1 LHKIDLPV
9 QAYWVKIF
17 AMDILIKNIRVI
29 DPYTG
34 TDGRR
39 DVFISGH
46 SYSAIGKNI
55 HKRTSKIIDGTN
67 LWLFPGLI
75 DMHCHLREPGNE
87 EKETILSGSIS
98 AAAGGFTTVCCQA
111 NTEPAV
117 DNKVVVGYIFE
128 KAKKSPI
135 TVLPYGAV
143 TVGRKGA
150 VLSPMGELSEAGVIG
165 FSDDGNCVMDSLIF
179 RRALE
184 YSKTWGKIVVSH
196 SEDQILAKN
205 GVMNEGVLST
215 KLGLRG
221 IPAAAEHI
229 MVYRDIELAKLTGAR
244 LHLAHLTTKKSVEL
258 VKEAKKQSKNITC
271 EVTAHHLTLTEEA
284 LSNYDA
290 NAKVSPPLRTQED
303 IRALIKGI
311 KENIIDAIV
320 TDHAPHSEEEKGSG
334 IENAPFGMIGFET
347 ALPLVMSLIK
357 YGIKPID
364 ILSKMTVGPAKIL
377 QLKENPIAE
386 GSDATCVIFDPQK
399 EWILTK
405 ENILSLSK
413 NTPLLNKK
421 LSGKV
426 LCTLYRGNIV
436 YSEKTLL

>member
-1 LHKIDLPV
+1 M
-9 QAYWVKIF
+9 
-17 AMDILIKNIRVI
+17 MDILIKNIRII

-34 TDGRR
+34 IDGRR
-39 DVFISGH
+39 DVLISGRF
-46 SYSAIGKNI
+46 YSRIDKII
-55 HKRTSKIIDGTN
+55 HKKASKVIDGTN
-67 LWLFPGLI
+67 FWLFPGLI

-87 EKETILSGSIS
+87 EEETILSGSIS

-111 NTEPAV
+111 NTEPAI

-128 KAKKSPI
+128 KARKSPI
-135 TVLPYGAV
+135 MVLPYGTV
-143 TVGRKGA
+143 TVGRKGN

-184 YSKTWGKIVVSH
+184 YSKRWGKIVVSH

-221 IPAAAEHI
+221 IPAEAEHV
-229 MVYRDIELAKLTGAR
+229 MVFRDIELAKLTGAR

-258 VKEAKKQSKNITC
+258 VKEAKRQSKNITC
-271 EVTAHHLTLTEEA
+271 EVAVHHLVLTEDA
-284 LSNYDA
+284 LVNYDA
-290 NAKVSPPLRTQED
+290 NAKVSPPLRTNED

-334 IENAPFGMIGFET
+334 MENAPFGMIGFET
-347 ALPLVMSLIK
+347 ALPLVMSLVK
-357 YGIKPID
+357 YGLKPIE
-364 ILSKMTVGPAKIL
+364 ILRKMTVGPAKIL
-377 QLKENPIAE
+377 QIDEKPVSE
-386 GSDATCVIFDPQK
+386 GSEATCVIFDPKK

-413 NTPLLNKK
+413 NTPFLNKK
-421 LSGKV
+421 LVGKV
-426 LCTLYRGNIV
+426 MCTIYHGNIV
-436 YSEKTLL
+436 YSEPDLV